1 MTKKELLNE
10 VYAGIDD
17 LETAKAEIAS
27 LETPNLNYEE
37 FIETVEKQGFD
48 FLLNDSTITVSD
60 AIMSHI
66 EFLEAAMEKAVSI
79 MTLIINSSV
88 EQDTAEQIEA
98 KKNILKK
105 YNAYMDSLS

>member
-48 FLLNDSTITVSD
+48 FLLDNSTITVSD
-60 AIMSHI
+60 AIMYHI
-66 EFLEAAMEKAVSI
+66 EFLEAATKKATAL
-79 MTLIINSSV
+79 MTLIIDASM
-88 EQDTAEQIEA
+88 EHDTDEHQEA
-98 KKNILKK
+98 KQEITKK
-105 YNAYMDSLS
+105 FNAYMDSLS